1 MHACARARSGRT
13 GALRRSLS
21 SVRRKRAHEAAASC
35 ARSPERPGPWAAAA
49 PRACGWCASARS
61 AALRSFCAAWTPC
74 AWRCARHSLHVRLR
88 LCGLSSR
95 RLAPADV
102 ARCGMAR
109 LERVDMDMGRCGVMH
124 GRHGACTRVALA
136 IAPRRTTRG
145 GVRRAA
151 CRKNDPRKTHSLPRK
166 LMCKTWYAVNLA
178 PFLNPLP
185 GSRSRTF
192 AVQNLYWRLWSN
204 LQTRFYNKNF
214 VRCMSKVWF
223 FATAC

>member
-151 CRKNDPRKTHSLPRK
+151 CAAKTVHVRYTLCCQSLCVK
-166 LMCKTWYAVNLA
+166 LSTRSQTALVLSQGRVLA
-178 PFLNPLP
+178 PLQARNSTC
-185 GSRSRTF
+185 GCGQTSNN
-192 AVQNLYWRLWSN
+192 NLLHESC
-204 LQTRFYNKNF
+204 K
-214 VRCMSKVWF
+214 VHSKVSI
-223 FATAC
+223 FATSRV

>member
-95 RLAPADV
+95 RLAPGRYGTLWHGTARAGRYGTLWCTTRE
-102 ARCGMAR
+102 ARCVYTSGTCHCAPADD
-109 LERVDMDMGRCGVMH
+109 ERW
-124 GRHGACTRVALA
+124 
-136 IAPRRTTRG
+136 
-145 GVRRAA
+145 RAA
-151 CRKNDPRKTHSLPRK
+151 RCMCCENSPRKIHSLLSK
-166 LMCKTWYAVNLA
+166 LMCKT
-178 PFLNPLP
+178 
-185 GSRSRTF
+185 
-192 AVQNLYWRLWSN
+192 
-204 LQTRFYNKNF
+204 
-214 VRCMSKVWF
+214 
-223 FATAC
+223 